1 MKYKHII
8 WDWNGTLFDDAWLC
22 VEIMNEILRKRN
34 MNKITLEQYQ
44 MVFEFPVKNYY
55 NKLGFDFEKEAFEVI
70 GTEFIVNYNKN
81 FHRCKLQPKVHY
93 ILEKIL
99 RLNRTQSIL
108 SAMKQ
113 KDLENSMELYDLG
126 KYFTEII
133 GIDNHYAKSKVEK
146 GKKWIKKSAFKRSE
160 ILFVGDTSHDYEV
173 AEIIRV
179 DCILIPSGHYP
190 REKLEKCNV
199 PIINSLD
206 EILNFL

>member
-1 MKYKHII
+1 
-8 WDWNGTLFDDAWLC
+8 
-22 VEIMNEILRKRN
+22 
-34 MNKITLEQYQ
+34 

-81 FHRCKLQPKVHY
+81 FHRCKLQPKVYY

-99 RLNRTQSIL
+99 KLNRHQSIL

-113 KDLENSMELYDLG
+113 KDLEASIELYDLG
-126 KYFTEII
+126 KFFTEII

-146 GKKWIKKSAFKRSE
+146 GKQWFKKSKFKRSE
-160 ILFVGDTSHDYEV
+160 ILLVGDTSHDYEV
-173 AEIIRV
+173 AEIIGV

-206 EILNFL
+206 EILNFLFI